1 MELYKVT
8 PVEFEGEKFEVKVLH
23 GGNVI
28 NVVVFLNHYPAGG
41 YRHQL
46 VLPKN
51 CDVMKMLKSEAVSD
65 LLDLTIA
72 EIKEGK
78 VEKLTKAMNENR
90 MTA

>member
-8 PVEFEGEKFEVKVLH
+8 PVEFEGKKFEVKVLH

-28 NVVVFLNHYPAGG
+28 NVVAFLNHYPADG

-51 CDVMKMLKSEAVSD
+51 CDVVKMLDSEAVSD